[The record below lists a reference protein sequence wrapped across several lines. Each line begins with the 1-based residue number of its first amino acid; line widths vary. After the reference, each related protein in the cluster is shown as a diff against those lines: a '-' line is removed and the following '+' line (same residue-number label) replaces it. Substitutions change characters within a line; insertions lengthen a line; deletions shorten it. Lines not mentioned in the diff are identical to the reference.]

1 MTENLLR
8 SYSVSECMDLWELM
22 LEIEEGNPL
31 VEISSL
37 YPGRPFIMWY
47 LWARQLIKFSF
58 GNLEELKNI
67 TESLEKSQYK
77 IIRTETADNMAL
89 VLAES
94 KFDGKL
100 DIWDISTS
108 NNCIELPPATFED
121 GKGIFR
127 IAGFDEKSISRF
139 VSQID
144 SRARI
149 KILHKRRL
157 PLNVL
162 RSSLWTSSILSSF
175 SSRQA
180 ESLIRAQEMGYYD
193 TPRRVTTSEVA
204 KSMKIGRSTFEDHLR
219 KAENILVNSFVP
231 YLNLF
236 NSYGEKDFHHQT
248 LSRPLLEIK

>member
-1 MTENLLR
+1 MTENLLP
-8 SYSVSECMDLWELM
+8 SHSVSEYMDLWELM
-22 LEIEEGNPL
+22 LEVEDGNPL
-31 VEISSL
+31 VKVSAL
-37 YPGRPFIMWY
+37 YPGKAFIMWY

-58 GNLEELKNI
+58 DNLDELKDI
-67 TESLEKSQYK
+67 TDSLEKFQYK
-77 IIRTETADNMAL
+77 IIRTETTDNMAL
-89 VLAES
+89 VLPES
-94 KFDGKL
+94 KFDGEL